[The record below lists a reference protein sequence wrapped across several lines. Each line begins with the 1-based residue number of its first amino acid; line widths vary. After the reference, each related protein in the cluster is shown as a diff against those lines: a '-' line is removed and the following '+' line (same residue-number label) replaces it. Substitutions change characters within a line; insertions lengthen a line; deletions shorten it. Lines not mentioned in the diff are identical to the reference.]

1 MWANHD
7 ATTYWDVKNP
17 RVDSIYGMVR
27 WTGSSSISWSTG
39 LYDPGSYLKIDGE
52 PVFCIYELNTLIQGL
67 GEPSR
72 QGRPRSFQKKTVE
85 AGFPGLSPAGHTVGR
100 VAFEH

>member
-1 MWANHD
+1 MNFYLMWANHD

-17 RVDSIYGMVR
+17 RVDSIYWMVR

-39 LYDPGSYLKIDGE
+39 LYRNTSGSCLPENRRE

-72 QGRPRSFQKKTVE
+72 QRTPSIISERKT
-85 AGFPGLSPAGHTVGR
+85 
-100 VAFEH
+100 